1 MVRKMNLPKPLFS
14 VNGRRAVLLLHAY
27 SGSPND
33 VRMLSRYLE
42 SFNYTVYSP
51 MFRGHGT
58 LAPED
63 ILAQSP
69 EVWWEDAQAAIAF
82 LKEQGFEQIAVF
94 GLSMGGIF
102 AMKLLESAATSII
115 GGGTFCA
122 PLFPFDDRQVRRSF
136 MRYSEYQLNQG
147 DIPESEQ
154 QKRMEAMNQK
164 LEAQLLGIQNQSS
177 EVQSRLQTVQSPVF
191 LAQAGQDE
199 LIPAS
204 GVFQTAEKLVQTAF
218 SLHWYPRSTHVITVG
233 IDHKQLEQDVHA
245 FLETLQWNEEN

>member
-1 MVRKMNLPKPLFS
+1 MTRRINLPKPLFS

-58 LAPED
+58 LDPED
-63 ILAQSP
+63 ILEQSP
-69 EVWWEDAQAAIAF
+69 ENWWEDVQTAVAF
-82 LKEQGFEQIAVF
+82 LQEQGFEQIAVF

-102 AMKLLESAATSII
+102 AMKLLESGESSLV

-122 PLFPFDDRQVRRSF
+122 PIFPFDDSCVRRSF
-136 MRYSEYQLNQG
+136 MRYSDYQLKQQAVP
-147 DIPESEQ
+147 DLEQ
-154 QKRMEAMNQK
+154 QARLEAMPQK
-164 LEAQLLGIQNQSS
+164 LAAQLAAIQKQSDA
-177 EVQSRLQTVQSPVF
+177 VQAELSAIQKPVF

-204 GVFQTAEKLVQTAF
+204 GVFQAAAQLVQTSF
-218 SLHWYPRSTHVITVG
+218 SLHWYPQSTHVITVG
-233 IDHKQLEQDVHA
+233 VDHKQLEQAVHA